1 MYKLI
6 ALLGKAGS
14 GKDTIL
20 NRICE
25 SDKFHKI
32 ISCTTRP
39 IRENEENGKDYI
51 YLTNE
56 EFSQKVL
63 NDELIEAT
71 IFNNWCYGT
80 PIDSLDK
87 NKINIGIF
95 NLDGLFILENNKD
108 IDLII
113 YYITCSQKE
122 RLLRQL
128 KREDNPNVEEIL
140 RRFKTD
146 EIDFLRVEE
155 LETPYIE
162 LKNETIQ
169 DIDKITS
176 QIFTEIK

>member
-1 MYKLI
+1 VYKVI
-6 ALLGKAGS
+6 ALCGKAGS

-20 NRICE
+20 NKICE
-25 SDKFHKI
+25 NKEFNKI

-56 EFSQKVL
+56 EFYQKITK
-63 NDELIEAT
+63 DELLEAT
-71 IFNNWCYGT
+71 VFNNWAYGT
-80 PIDSLDK
+80 PIDSLDE

-95 NLDGLFILENNKD
+95 NLDGLFILENNKN
-108 IDLII
+108 IDLTI
-113 YYITCSQKE
+113 YHITCSQKE

-128 KREDNPNVEEIL
+128 TREENPNVEEIL

-146 EIDFLRVEE
+146 EIDFLRIDE
-155 LETPYIE
+155 LEMPYIE

-169 DIDKITS
+169 DVDKITS
-176 QIFTEIK
+176 QIFTDIK